1 MNIETKELN
10 INDTLK
16 RKIEIICRFSNVKY
30 ELINGSIISINNT
43 NLGYIKLH
51 ILRINNTD
59 YLFFNDKDIIFINGY
74 NRQIKLCDLESYIKD
89 NN

>member
-10 INDTLK
+10 INDNLK

-43 NLGYIKLH
+43 NLGYIKPH
-51 ILRINNTD
+51 IL
-59 YLFFNDKDIIFINGY
+59 IIIIIIY
-74 NRQIKLCDLESYIKD
+74 SLMIKI
-89 NN
+89 